1 MLATFLKKIPQLFQK
16 VNIRAKLALLLL
28 LIFGSTTVVFNTILF
43 VFTIQTLQRDFDDAL
58 FNYSVDVSES
68 IEIDREGDLAFP
80 PLKVDHGK
88 ILPFPLGTALIQVR
102 DEKGKIETRV
112 GEFGTFD
119 PPYKNDFAKIR
130 KGEEAVFRTVEVGD
144 KVPSAE
150 ALSYRV
156 ISFPLDNISNPHYL
170 LQIAV
175 PMHLLESQ
183 IQNRLHFLQIGIPL
197 VLIIAGLIG
206 FYVSG
211 RALAPVTH
219 MIQTAQSIDIHELSQ
234 RVPVPIPND
243 EIKQLA
249 LTLNEMLDR
258 IEKAF
263 LSQER
268 FVADASHQLLTPLTI
283 MKGEVERALK
293 PTATDEEKNRVFKST
308 LQEVDHLS
316 RIVKDMLLLARVDAG
331 FGALNLQSLGL
342 DEVIIDAL
350 GRVEGLAQSKSIKI
364 KFDISD
370 NHQEPKMVRGDFD
383 LLQHVVVILLENAI
397 KYSPENEMVLV
408 QLVWTAATSE
418 IIIKDQGRGIPPL
431 ERDSIF
437 ERFRRGQ
444 DADRATQGY
453 GLGLAI
459 AYKIAQLHSSKLYLA
474 ENISKGAE
482 FHFEIRNEIKN
493 I

>member
-1 MLATFLKKIPQLFQK
+1 VLATYLRKIPQLFQK
-16 VNIRAKLALLLL
+16 VSIRAKLALLLL
-28 LIFGSTTVVFNTILF
+28 LVFGSTTVVFNAILF
-43 VFTIQTLQRDFDDAL
+43 VFTIETLQRDFDDAL

-102 DEKGKIETRV
+102 DEKGNVVARV
-112 GEFGTFD
+112 GDFGTFD
-119 PPYKNDFAKIR
+119 PPLKNDFLKIR
-130 KGEEAVFRTVEVGD
+130 KGEEAVFRTIEVGNQ
-144 KVPSAE
+144 VPSAE

-156 ISFPLDNISNPHYL
+156 ISFPLDNVTNPHYL

-183 IQNRLHFLQIGIPL
+183 IKNRLYYLQVGIPL
-197 VLIIAGLIG
+197 VLIIAAFVG
-206 FYVSG
+206 FFVSG

-219 MIQTAQSIDIHELSQ
+219 MIQTAQSIDVHELSQ
-234 RVPVPIPND
+234 RVPVPMAKD

-263 LSQER
+263 QSQER

-283 MKGEVERALK
+283 MKGEIERALK
-293 PTATDEEKNRVFKST
+293 PSANEDEKKRVFKST

-331 FGALNLQSLGL
+331 LGALNLQSLSL

-350 GRVEGLAQSKSIKI
+350 VRVEGLAHSKNIKI
-364 KFDISD
+364 KFDI
-370 NHQEPKMVRGDFD
+370 QENQQERRMVRGDFD
-383 LLQHVVVILLENAI
+383 LVLHVIVILLENAI
-397 KYSPENEMVLV
+397 KYSPPGEMVQIGLIWS
-408 QLVWTAATSE
+408 QDTSE
-418 IIIKDQGRGIPPL
+418 VIVRDQGPGIPME
-431 ERDSIF
+431 ERASIF

-444 DADRATQGY
+444 DADRTAQGY

-459 AYKIAQLHSSKLYLA
+459 AQKIAQLHSSKLYLA
-474 ENISKGAE
+474 ENAGKGAE
-482 FHFEIRNEIKN
+482 FHFEIKN

>member
-1 MLATFLKKIPQLFQK
+1 MFLKKIPQLFQK

-28 LIFGSTTVVFNTILF
+28 LIFGSTTVVFNTIVF
-43 VFTIQTLQRDFDDAL
+43 VFTIETLQRDFDDAL
-58 FNYSVDVSES
+58 FNYSVDISES
-68 IEIDREGDLAFP
+68 IEIDRAGDLAFP

-102 DEKGKIETRV
+102 DEKGKIEVRV

-119 PPYKNDFAKIR
+119 PPYKNDFIKIR

-144 KVPSAE
+144 NVPSAE
-150 ALSYRV
+150 AMSYRI
-156 ISFPLDNISNPHYL
+156 ISFPLDNISNPQYL

-183 IQNRLHFLQIGIPL
+183 IKNRLHYLQVGIPL

-206 FYVSG
+206 FFVSG
-211 RALAPVTH
+211 RALAPVKN
-219 MIQTAQSIDIHELSQ
+219 MIQIAKSIDIHELSQ
-234 RVPVPIPND
+234 RVPLPVPND
-243 EIKQLA
+243 EIKHLA

-283 MKGEVERALK
+283 MKGEIERALK
-293 PTATDEEKNRVFKST
+293 PTATESEKNRAFAST

-331 FGALNLQSLGL
+331 LGALNFQSLAL
-342 DEVIIDAL
+342 EEVIIGAL
-350 GRVEGLAQSKSIKI
+350 ARVEGLAHSKNIKI
-364 KFDISD
+364 KFDICD
-370 NHQEPKMVRGDFD
+370 NQLEPKIVRGDFD
-383 LLQHVVVILLENAI
+383 LLQHVVMILLENAI
-397 KYSPENEMVLV
+397 KYSPEGESVLV
-408 QLVWTAATSE
+408 QLIWTVEASE
-418 IIIKDQGRGIPPL
+418 IVIKDQGRGIPKEES
-431 ERDSIF
+431 ERIF

-444 DADRATQGY
+444 DADRTTRGY

-459 AYKIAQLHSSKLYLA
+459 AYKIAQFHSSKLYLA
-474 ENISKGAE
+474 ENISKGTE
-482 FHFEIRNEIKN
+482 FHFDIKN